1 MVGATTQLKRK
12 GEETT
17 PQRKS
22 KKQRKSDG
30 GSIEAGA
37 ATPGAPATPKANT
50 TPKAQSSSTAKTGKT
65 PSKNGNTVDE
75 PTATAKVQANSVNI
89 DVDAQIKP
97 EETPR
102 KSSQKQRKKEQRNG
116 TADNGGDGNTKDDK
130 AQTTAMQPLTQAQV
144 EKALKNQEQKQLRKQ
159 KTKATQ
165 KWAYS
170 PPQGG
175 WFLPADPIF
184 SPDEKYLILA
194 NIKSLQI
201 YSTETSLLANIL
213 PVGGKGVLTAY
224 ALSSSKANL
233 VYVADSD
240 GLITLWDW
248 VDGTKIGRWD
258 IGAPV
263 RNMAVVTRPG
273 SDEDLVYCHEGDNS
287 EVVNVHALRT
297 KSQDAKTELKRVLK
311 ASSTICG
318 IQVLLQGKYVVLS
331 TKNSV
336 LVGKRVKPTQTA
348 VQDFEY
354 IWREFTFSKHVT
366 TFNAY
371 HRARE
376 TSAKAKKASQ
386 DQRDVLDI
394 AVGEESGVVFLF
406 EDILTTFAAIETTS
420 NGKKKNTDN
429 AESLR
434 PKRYHWHRDAVGA
447 VKWSLDGNYIISG
460 GEETVL
466 TIWQLATGKPQHLPH
481 LTAAIENIV
490 VSPSGT
496 SYALTLAN
504 NSVVVLSTTELEA
517 KTHIVGVQSRR
528 VDLQQQFQDRN
539 ATRLNYDIFHPV
551 PMAINPAAPNE
562 VLLAVPSSQP
572 RYKNDSRQPEPYLQ
586 TFDLANH
593 RAKTRQA
600 LTRNHAT
607 EPNVAPEGDR
617 IKEPDTRLIQISHD
631 GEWLATVD
639 EWVPPVSDT
648 SFLNE
653 GVPEFK
659 EEERLNRREVY
670 LKFWRRSEQHDQWKL
685 ESRIDAPHFFE
696 DVCSHG
702 RVFDLVADPSGTGF
716 ATVGEDHVVRIWRP
730 KTRRSDGVV
739 VRGADKKGLVTW
751 LLDRCTTISDHLDVL
766 EGSQQ
771 PLHPLTSRLAFS
783 TDGSVLAVATSWAS
797 DSDLG
802 VTHLIDTHS
811 ATIQRSMT
819 EVDVTALSGLGF
831 VGQYL
836 VFVAGSLT
844 VWDMVL
850 DELVYCVPI
859 HTPSIGRTER
869 IPLIRFAVN
878 DADNTFAIALPQFK
892 KKAASASTAR
902 QITSTLAIYDPN
914 HSAPIWTNTSP
925 ITLALAARKG
935 ERGYIALDSVSCIMA
950 ISPTSS
956 GLQLLTPPPE
966 EKAELRTAYEV
977 EDVDETAD
985 SRIGPI
991 TLTEDLSQDLNED
1004 AVVFNAQ
1011 QLQDVLDH
1019 GPVPPPPQGLFSAV
1033 LALVG
1038 RPGRI
1043 AG

>member
-447 VKWSLDGNYIISG
+447 VKWSLDGEYIIPRVSG
-460 GEETVL
+460 MLLIYKRQLHHLWWGRDRTDY
-466 TIWQLATGKPQHLPH
+466 LATSYGK
-481 LTAAIENIV
+481 T
-490 VSPSGT
+490 
-496 SYALTLAN
+496 
-504 NSVVVLSTTELEA
+504 
-517 KTHIVGVQSRR
+517 
-528 VDLQQQFQDRN
+528 
-539 ATRLNYDIFHPV
+539 
-551 PMAINPAAPNE
+551 
-562 VLLAVPSSQP
+562 
-572 RYKNDSRQPEPYLQ
+572 
-586 TFDLANH
+586 
-593 RAKTRQA
+593 
-600 LTRNHAT
+600 
-607 EPNVAPEGDR
+607 
-617 IKEPDTRLIQISHD
+617 
-631 GEWLATVD
+631 
-639 EWVPPVSDT
+639 
-648 SFLNE
+648 
-653 GVPEFK
+653 
-659 EEERLNRREVY
+659 
-670 LKFWRRSEQHDQWKL
+670 
-685 ESRIDAPHFFE
+685 
-696 DVCSHG
+696 
-702 RVFDLVADPSGTGF
+702 
-716 ATVGEDHVVRIWRP
+716 
-730 KTRRSDGVV
+730 
-739 VRGADKKGLVTW
+739 
-751 LLDRCTTISDHLDVL
+751 
-766 EGSQQ
+766 
-771 PLHPLTSRLAFS
+771 
-783 TDGSVLAVATSWAS
+783 
-797 DSDLG
+797 
-802 VTHLIDTHS
+802 
-811 ATIQRSMT
+811 
-819 EVDVTALSGLGF
+819 
-831 VGQYL
+831 
-836 VFVAGSLT
+836 
-844 VWDMVL
+844 
-850 DELVYCVPI
+850 
-859 HTPSIGRTER
+859 
-869 IPLIRFAVN
+869 
-878 DADNTFAIALPQFK
+878 
-892 KKAASASTAR
+892 AASAPSDC
-902 QITSTLAIYDPN
+902 SD
-914 HSAPIWTNTSP
+914 
-925 ITLALAARKG
+925 
-935 ERGYIALDSVSCIMA
+935 
-950 ISPTSS
+950 
-956 GLQLLTPPPE
+956 
-966 EKAELRTAYEV
+966 
-977 EDVDETAD
+977 
-985 SRIGPI
+985 
-991 TLTEDLSQDLNED
+991 
-1004 AVVFNAQ
+1004 
-1011 QLQDVLDH
+1011 
-1019 GPVPPPPQGLFSAV
+1019 
-1033 LALVG
+1033 
-1038 RPGRI
+1038 
-1043 AG
+1043 